1 VHVTHRWHHRSRRMH
16 IPPAALVFVTLAV
29 PLVATVLGALGFR
42 GRGVAIG
49 VDLGTSYST
58 IAYLAAAQRAA
69 AAPVPLGGLQAG
81 YASYTL
87 PSVIAL
93 APGGGSFLVGA
104 DAVALTAAAP
114 ARVLRDTKRI
124 IGRGGD
130 DIARREAGRHGGR
143 LVYRPVGSSS
153 GARPGSELAF
163 ALPLSLGEV
172 EAARRLAA
180 SHPCLGPDGHQLSL
194 GSELLQVAPLYELD
208 ARDAPP
214 LSPLH
219 GAAMHLLLTPEA
231 AGCLIV
237 GTLVQAALTH
247 LGHSQFT
254 ASMAAVPAEFEQR
267 QTHATAEAFRRAGL
281 RVSRV
286 LQEPT
291 AAAVAYGAHAR
302 PDVHFVLVFDMGGG
316 TLDVSLL
323 FSSAGALTVMASAGD
338 DHHGGEDYDDCLA
351 AMLEAQLAGAG
362 LMVLPLPPLANGL
375 AGFGD
380 GHRGRR
386 GKATPAVDWCTPE
399 RLHAEAERVK
409 IALSDADEVAWGC
422 TAARATEAG
431 GGTPAKLR
439 AAREGDAAGELPET
453 DAPAPP
459 VRDSGQLA
467 PVEFTG
473 SVSRAAFEA
482 TCAPLFARAMVPVH
496 AALASASI
504 TPRQIDEV
512 VLVGGSSRLPRV
524 RALLRELFD
533 AGRPQVTEAAG
544 APAGDE
550 SGARTSAARQGAKPG
565 GALDSAGPAGS
576 VVRCSVDPELA
587 VALGAAMMPP

>member
-1 VHVTHRWHHRSRRMH
+1 MH

-42 GRGVAIG
+42 GRGVALG

-81 YASYTL
+81 NASYTL
-87 PSVIAL
+87 PSVVAL

-143 LVYRPVGSSS
+143 LVYRPVGSS
-153 GARPGSELAF
+153 GQRPGSELAF

-180 SHPCLGPDGHQLSL
+180 SHPCLGPDGHQLAL
-194 GSELLQVAPLYELD
+194 GSELLQVAPLYEVD

-214 LSPLH
+214 LPPLH

-237 GTLVQAALTH
+237 GTLVQAARTH

-254 ASMAAVPAEFEQR
+254 ASMAAVPAEFAQR
-267 QTHATAEAFRRAGL
+267 HTHATAEAFRRAGL

-291 AAAVAYGAHAR
+291 AAAVAYGAHVR

-338 DHHGGEDYDDCLA
+338 DHHGGEDYDDCLS

-380 GHRGRR
+380 GDRGGG
-386 GKATPAVDWCTPE
+386 GKTIPAVDWCTPE

-409 IALSDADEVAWGC
+409 IGLSDADEVSWGC
-422 TAARATEAG
+422 TAVRATEAG
-431 GGTPAKLR
+431 GGTPAQSR
-439 AAREGDAAGELPET
+439 AAREGDATGELPKT
-453 DAPAPP
+453 DAPAPLGHD
-459 VRDSGQLA
+459 RGQLA
-467 PVEFTG
+467 PVEFSG

-482 TCAPLFARAMVPVH
+482 TCAPLFARAMVPVY
-496 AALASASI
+496 AALASASV

-533 AGRPQVTEAAG
+533 AGRAQVTEAAG
-544 APAGDE
+544 EPADDE
-550 SGARTSAARQGAKPG
+550 SGARTSAAWQGAKPG
-565 GALDSAGPAGS
+565 RALDSAGPAGS

-587 VALGAAMMPP
+587 VALGAAMLPP